1 MAEQYDMDAQ
11 WKSYK
16 QSINLE
22 PIIVTPNEQPID
34 TMSAYEKAI
43 SGPLADI
50 TKATPEAYKEAVPK
64 VLGGGAKGL
73 ITGTLGAP
81 GEVVGL
87 ISGILNAVSPADFE
101 GNPHDPNKSAYD
113 RFTEGYA
120 AISKLKIAG
129 KEIPLQMEG
138 VSQALQDIGWDTS
151 GLGDPFQFL
160 TEFVGG
166 PLTAAKI
173 GKDVI
178 GGTKKVTKSLTT
190 PSTGVDGVIQP
201 KKKVPDRHTREK
213 ILFKIDI
220 KDGMLLDET
229 GAPRTFYHGSPK
241 KFGKFDVN
249 KTGYATTDNLYG
261 WIDRQAKTAYFAGD
275 KNVAQQ
281 YGKVREFNLRMEKPL
296 ILDNF
301 EFTGGV
307 SKDIKMAYIAVK
319 SKILS
324 VIKKHD
330 YSPGLYKSNAW
341 DINADDVALLKKK
354 GYDGIIVPKEANP
367 RREEY
372 FIVFDSNQIID
383 ATKGKVK

>member
-1 MAEQYDMDAQ
+1 M
-11 WKSYK
+11 
-16 QSINLE
+16 
-22 PIIVTPNEQPID
+22 
-34 TMSAYEKAI
+34 
-43 SGPLADI
+43 ADI
-50 TKATPEAYKEAVPK
+50 FDTDYETYIGELNTSDPENAPLKRSQGLMARSRMLAGPRKDMSVGEIGSALAGGLKAVP
-64 VLGGGAKGL
+64 GAAVA
-73 ITGTLGAP
+73 GAVE
-81 GEVVGL
+81 GFVGL
-87 ISGILNAVSPADFE
+87 PGDIESLVRGLVTMARRPEDQGKLEALLEGIQKETIMPTMEDVQKFVNENITDFGGSPFE
-101 GNPHDPNKSAYD
+101 
-113 RFTEGYA
+113 T
-120 AISKLKIAG
+120 
-129 KEIPLQMEG
+129 
-138 VSQALQDIGWDTS
+138 IG
-151 GLGDPFQFL
+151 QFL
-160 TEFVGG
+160 APASYIKPIKSGVQKVKNVMSKPNVDVG
-166 PLTAAKI
+166 TAQ
-173 GKDVI
+173 V
-178 GGTKKVTKSLTT
+178 
-190 PSTGVDGVIQP
+190 
-201 KKKVPDRHTREK
+201 KKKITDRHTREK